1 MKINKRVIGMIIG
14 FTMVFGVGCNKGEKA
29 EDLILENIENT
40 VERNIEE
47 YSDNS
52 LLSTNQEIC
61 INWAKGIDFNK
72 SKCEVK
78 ELENEYEIK
87 LTLRAEY
94 EYAIDNN
101 DVYTLRIDKNDFKNM
116 NLKDTDLLY
125 NDKVKVVAIEG
136 YCGNECISSYVGRK
150 NDYKILDSDSLK
162 NDMLFFLGD
171 ASKCN

>member
-14 FTMVFGVGCNKGEKA
+14 LTMMFTVGCNKGEKA

-94 EYAIDNN
+94 DYAIDNN
-101 DVYTLRIDKNDFKNM
+101 DV
-116 NLKDTDLLY
+116 
-125 NDKVKVVAIEG
+125 
-136 YCGNECISSYVGRK
+136 
-150 NDYKILDSDSLK
+150 
-162 NDMLFFLGD
+162 
-171 ASKCN
+171 

>member
-1 MKINKRVIGMIIG
+1 MKINKRVIGMIMGI
-14 FTMVFGVGCNKGEKA
+14 TMVFGVGCNKGEKA

-94 EYAIDNN
+94 DYAIDNN
-101 DVYTLRIDKNDFKNM
+101 DVYTLIIDKDDFKNI

-136 YCGNECISSYVGRK
+136 YCGNECINRYVGRK
-150 NDYKILDSDSLK
+150 NDNKIQEFTRRRNMEK
-162 NDMLFFLGD
+162 T
-171 ASKCN
+171 